1 MSASLKATKNRKTGN
16 RSNRNFIQEPDSTS
30 LRGVHNPLAVTIGVV
45 QFFFVTTW
53 TVYVIYLPQL
63 CEQAGIARSWVPWI
77 LVADQLIFA
86 ACDVATGFWIDR
98 ARAGVARFGG
108 WILGVTVVSAAAFLA
123 LPYIGAS
130 PALLLAAIVVW
141 AV

>member
-1 MSASLKATKNRKTGN
+1 MSAHLKATKNRRTGK

-30 LRGVHNPLAVTIGVV
+30 LRGMHNRLALTIGVV

-77 LVADQLIFA
+77 LVVDQLIFA

-98 ARAGVARFGG
+98 VRAGLARFGG
-108 WILGVTVVSAAAFLA
+108 WILGVTVLSCAAFLA
-123 LPYIGAS
+123 LPFIHAS
-130 PALLLAAIVVW
+130 PALLLAS
-141 AV
+141 